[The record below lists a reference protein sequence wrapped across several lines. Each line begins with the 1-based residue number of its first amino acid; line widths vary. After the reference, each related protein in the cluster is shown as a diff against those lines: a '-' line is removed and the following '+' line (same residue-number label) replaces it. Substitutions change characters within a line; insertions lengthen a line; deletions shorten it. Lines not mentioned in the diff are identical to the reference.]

1 MSPSFGDMI
10 LGGRA
15 DGPVLPLD
23 GGVLRDFHLKH
34 LWPQEEQLVWPHDSL
49 QRPPEGLA
57 GGAEALFSQTY
68 HLLRV
73 CPGSQNRHLGA
84 RRTKVVTV
92 RAWRSVCSR
101 TSTRVEKGKRTRLL
115 VRCEAHT

>member
-73 CPGSQNRHLGA
+73 CGAPGVRTGIWARDVPRLSRSAPGGPCALGHQRES
-84 RRTKVVTV
+84 RRGSG
-92 RAWRSVCSR
+92 RVC
-101 TSTRVEKGKRTRLL
+101 
-115 VRCEAHT
+115 